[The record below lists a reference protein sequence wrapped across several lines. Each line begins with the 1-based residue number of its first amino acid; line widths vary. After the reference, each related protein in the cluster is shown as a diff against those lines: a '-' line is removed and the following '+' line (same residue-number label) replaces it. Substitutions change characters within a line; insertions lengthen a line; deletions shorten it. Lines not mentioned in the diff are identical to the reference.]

1 MKNIGSK
8 FGLLSLVL
16 LVTACEE
23 DKPSK
28 YTVGPCRSSFWEIW
42 EGKNQL
48 TGASNQAI
56 ADGYNINGSWFKD
69 EGGKTIRL
77 DINEAG
83 TYTFSS
89 SSDLNVTPGGTF
101 KFSDTGKDYTAL
113 DGIVFS
119 DSAGYDQTCE
129 GSGNYEFCL
138 GDTLI
143 GGSQYDGHYQIYVNF
158 FSESDNCSARKTLLE
173 GAEKMW
179 IKKL

>member
-1 MKNIGSK
+1 MKNYIDK
-8 FGLLSLVL
+8 ILLLWFLFLVM
-16 LVTACEE
+16 ACEE

-28 YTVGPCRSSFWEIW
+28 YTQGPCRSSFWEIW
-42 EGKNQL
+42 EGKDQL

-56 ADGYNINGSWFKD
+56 ADGYNIYGSWFKD
-69 EGGKTIRL
+69 EAVRL
-77 DINEAG
+77 DVSENG
-83 TYTFSS
+83 TFSFSS
-89 SSDLNVTPGGTF
+89 SSDLNVAPGGTF
-101 KFSDTGKDYTAL
+101 KVSDTGEDYTAL

-129 GSGNYEFCL
+129 GSGSYEFCL

-173 GAEKMW
+173 GAEKRW